1 MKRTLAHRLTP
12 FLIALAASSAALAQ
26 GPDVGGG
33 RIYSLE
39 PEEKARLLDSAT
51 ESSAESARAGL
62 PGGGGGVGQIH
73 GEIGAMIGTGG
84 ARGAYGVAAIPL
96 GERAGAVVSFESSQ
110 FGQSP
115 RRR

>member
-1 MKRTLAHRLTP
+1 MKRPFAYRLTP
-12 FLIALAASSAALAQ
+12 FLFALAASSAALAQ
-26 GPDVGGG
+26 GADAGGG

-39 PEEKARLLDSAT
+39 PDEKARLLDSAT

-62 PGGGGGVGQIH
+62 PAGGGVGQIH

-110 FGQSP
+110 FGQNP